1 MITKVVLYIKYSFQP
16 VHDPLASVKF
26 GFVYRAITNV
36 INIFD
41 KDKSSGG
48 VR

>member
-1 MITKVVLYIKYSFQP
+1 MITKVVLYIKCLFLP
-16 VHDPLASVKF
+16 VRDPLASVKF

-41 KDKSSGG
+41 KDKSSGR